1 MIHIDKVPNFQLFAY
16 NANAKEIS
24 DVIGEILNGK
34 ETNIK
39 IRLNHIKQDNVENID
54 FDKRCITYFKENF
67 ENFAE
72 QVPLILPCK
81 EPEVFKE
88 IVKTMTDWC
97 EKTNKSSSI
106 KGLVLHSFSVFRHLR
121 HFGFTRDVLKKS
133 LKIQAFSEE
142 TVTIVYNPQDNVLL
156 IIRNAKNRDL
166 ETDVKLGLDDLKMF
180 ILLCNDKLKG
190 SNMKL
195 ISLVVTGKDHDFQ
208 LKCTNCINNV
218 LSLETFK
225 DLPTFENWYENR
237 ATYFEKENM
246 EKINANFIKSFL
258 AKITGA
264 VAATFIY
271 GEYMPTMTVNSNEK
285 IGNLSVLLTKQQME
299 ILYSQH
305 KHIIIKGGFG
315 CGKTVIAAAML
326 KKISESLR
334 NDEKLYYI
342 CYDSGSELLSR
353 ITKDFHQKTDANI
366 TPYHNEERRN
376 LSEIMR
382 DILQQDESTKRI
394 NFVIDE
400 YDGEDLDE
408 SEANRLNIVFHESL
422 KQSFILLIAQPIEKE
437 RIIFN
442 THQGKN
448 RFELLKNMK
457 LYQLN
462 LVMRNSVEIHDLI
475 KVTIDLLQKKKT
487 VFIHHKTNKTENG
500 VKMGEPIPRKNELS
514 KPSSGISTE
523 LPSRKINIL
532 EYHNESS
539 SIPKLGLDEAQAVS
553 ESVLET
559 GDGVVTATKYLVR
572 AVARS
577 FSFGGKKTTTTFH
590 YAAMD
595 KIGHKI
601 STKKPALCE
610 VVAKSSFQKLICLIA
625 IFEERKIK
633 TGEHVVL
640 HFDTTT
646 NAIPDIFHFAFAHHF
661 DIQDKV
667 TNNYKAFR
675 SREKSILVCSYS
687 KFRGLEHTKITVV
700 LDRNI
705 YYVQH
710 YLVETLARCTTDLC
724 VVVLKNSST
733 LKEITAEWKRK
744 QVIEQWNVE
753 ISEDAA
759 AGENFKTELKSI
771 KNHNIINAK
780 FSFEYYKNLRKEFEE
795 LVTEKRVFQYKDE
808 LEARKTLQ
816 QR

>member
-1 MIHIDKVPNFQLFAY
+1 M
-16 NANAKEIS
+16 
-24 DVIGEILNGK
+24 
-34 ETNIK
+34 
-39 IRLNHIKQDNVENID
+39 
-54 FDKRCITYFKENF
+54 
-67 ENFAE
+67 
-72 QVPLILPCK
+72 
-81 EPEVFKE
+81 
-88 IVKTMTDWC
+88 
-97 EKTNKSSSI
+97 
-106 KGLVLHSFSVFRHLR
+106 
-121 HFGFTRDVLKKS
+121 
-133 LKIQAFSEE
+133 
-142 TVTIVYNPQDNVLL
+142 
-156 IIRNAKNRDL
+156 
-166 ETDVKLGLDDLKMF
+166 
-180 ILLCNDKLKG
+180 
-190 SNMKL
+190 
-195 ISLVVTGKDHDFQ
+195 
-208 LKCTNCINNV
+208 
-218 LSLETFK
+218 
-225 DLPTFENWYENR
+225 
-237 ATYFEKENM
+237 
-246 EKINANFIKSFL
+246 
-258 AKITGA
+258 
-264 VAATFIY
+264 
-271 GEYMPTMTVNSNEK
+271 
-285 IGNLSVLLTKQQME
+285 
-299 ILYSQH
+299 
-305 KHIIIKGGFG
+305 
-315 CGKTVIAAAML
+315 
-326 KKISESLR
+326 
-334 NDEKLYYI
+334 
-342 CYDSGSELLSR
+342 
-353 ITKDFHQKTDANI
+353 
-366 TPYHNEERRN
+366 
-376 LSEIMR
+376 
-382 DILQQDESTKRI
+382 
-394 NFVIDE
+394 
-400 YDGEDLDE
+400 
-408 SEANRLNIVFHESL
+408 
-422 KQSFILLIAQPIEKE
+422 
-437 RIIFN
+437 
-442 THQGKN
+442 
-448 RFELLKNMK
+448 
-457 LYQLN
+457 
-462 LVMRNSVEIHDLI
+462 
-475 KVTIDLLQKKKT
+475 
-487 VFIHHKTNKTENG
+487 
-500 VKMGEPIPRKNELS
+500 
-514 KPSSGISTE
+514 
-523 LPSRKINIL
+523 
-532 EYHNESS
+532 
-539 SIPKLGLDEAQAVS
+539 
-553 ESVLET
+553 ET

-572 AVARS
+572 EAARS